1 MAGKTAQIGWQSYL
15 GFLAL
20 ISISLGILNLVP
32 LPMLDGG
39 QLMYDAWELL
49 TGRKISVSL
58 QELFQKI
65 GVAGLML
72 LTMLALFNDISRL
85 FLR

>member
-1 MAGKTAQIGWQSYL
+1 
-15 GFLAL
+15 
-20 ISISLGILNLVP
+20 
-32 LPMLDGG
+32 MLDGG
-39 QLMYDAWELL
+39 QLLYDAWELI
-49 TGRKISVSL
+49 TGRKLPASL
-58 QELFQKI
+58 QELFQKV

>member
-1 MAGKTAQIGWQSYL
+1 
-15 GFLAL
+15 
-20 ISISLGILNLVP
+20 
-32 LPMLDGG
+32 MLDGG